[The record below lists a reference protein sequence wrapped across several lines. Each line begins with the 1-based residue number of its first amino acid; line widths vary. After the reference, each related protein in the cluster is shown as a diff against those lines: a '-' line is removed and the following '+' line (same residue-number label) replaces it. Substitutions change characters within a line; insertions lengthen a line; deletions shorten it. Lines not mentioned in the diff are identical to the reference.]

1 MLFHNTL
8 TRWHAISAIKASTV
22 QTSKRLRPLS
32 KSQEYQRINV
42 ERFVQRTMGAF
53 YLKLA
58 DPEKFGT
65 DGSDSTYM
73 EYMSVRLAHA
83 DDLWQESTG

>member
-1 MLFHNTL
+1 M
-8 TRWHAISAIKASTV
+8 
-22 QTSKRLRPLS
+22 
-32 KSQEYQRINV
+32 
-42 ERFVQRTMGAF
+42 QRTMGAF